1 MLEEKYYWSEP
12 YQGKLCGDL
21 VKAESIIEDFQVRD
35 VGYYAYKVNQE
46 GKCLYF
52 AVLETGRITAPR
64 ETLEEVKQIVDE
76 HWGTDTPWGKIDKM
90 RLIYSGIYDVSTA
103 SHGGIIMHP
112 KRAKDLLSNDAQK
125 CGSWFNGFLCFEEDC
140 AAPVAIRELLDKK
153 IMDAPV
159 NQYYKEGEYSAVIDE
174 SIKRWNPEY
183 WKVREQ
189 RLHKEQKARQKKSRS
204 REER

>member
-112 KRAKDLLSNDAQK
+112 KRAKDLLSNDA
-125 CGSWFNGFLCFEEDC
+125 
-140 AAPVAIRELLDKK
+140 
-153 IMDAPV
+153 
-159 NQYYKEGEYSAVIDE
+159 
-174 SIKRWNPEY
+174 
-183 WKVREQ
+183 
-189 RLHKEQKARQKKSRS
+189 
-204 REER
+204 

>member
-153 IMDAPV
+153 SMDAPV